1 MPSQHQLITIRKGV
15 VRVQHPTGGY
25 MHNFILK
32 LSERIDKSSKYQ
44 KIKSFFRALLE
55 DVNYPYKKYFDAFMI
70 GLIIVSI
77 SVLILDKSGKIPE
90 WFVNFDFYVVT
101 AVFALEYLLRL
112 WISHDI
118 HKFIVQSA
126 KQSGKSRGY
135 ADIIKSKLLY
145 MISLPALIDLVAI
158 FPKFRIVRLLK
169 LYHYMHGASSLFDA
183 LLKKRFEFIFLGYM
197 LFAITFTLGSI
208 FYLLEFGINDKIAS
222 YLDAIYWALVT
233 ISTVGYGDISPV
245 TDMGKILSMFG
256 IVFGIAMISFVTSVM
271 VSAFSERFDELRNQD
286 SINHVNR
293 LHNVVVINGY
303 GHLGA
308 TIAKKLTL
316 HKLYEPV
323 IIEQEEEKVIKALED
338 GYNVIR
344 ADGSSAKIIKELY
357 QKNNI
362 SAMLTLTSSDIDN
375 IYFILN
381 AKSIHDD
388 SVIYARMNQNT
399 LGAQYNAT
407 QVDGLVEPYDVVDRK
422 AFEYLKLHS
431 MEDKKEIVCFGYTH
445 KSAHL
450 CKILQEANI
459 KVKIYDINNEAI
471 DNAKKDGFQNVQ
483 QIEKYESK
491 IDTHENAIVICAMRD
506 EAINVY
512 RSITLRA
519 NGFKG
524 EIVALSDS
532 KEDNRKLY
540 LAGASKIFDMYEE
553 SASLFV
559 EMIEDNE
566 KDKV

>member
-1 MPSQHQLITIRKGV
+1 
-15 VRVQHPTGGY
+15 
-25 MHNFILK
+25 MHNYILK
-32 LSERIDKSSKYQ
+32 LSKSIDSSTSYQ
-44 KIKSFFRALLE
+44 KTKSFFRSLLE
-55 DVNYPYKKYFDAFMI
+55 DVNYPYKRYFDAFMI
-70 GLIIVSI
+70 FLIVVSI
-77 SVLILDKSGKIPE
+77 SILVMNKSGHIPD
-90 WFVNFDFYVVT
+90 WLVTFDLYFVT
-101 AVFALEYLLRL
+101 AVFALEYILRF

-118 HKFIVQSA
+118 HQFIVQNA
-126 KQSGKSRGY
+126 KKEGSSRGY
-135 ADIIKSKLLY
+135 NDIIKFKLRY
-145 MISLPALIDLVAI
+145 VISLPALIDFVAI
-158 FPKFRIVRLLK
+158 FPKFRIIRLLK

-208 FYLLEFGINDKIAS
+208 FYLLEFGINDKVNS
-222 YLDAIYWALVT
+222 YLDTIYWALVT
-233 ISTVGYGDISPV
+233 ISTVGYGDISPI

-293 LHNVVVINGY
+293 MHNVVVINGY

-308 TIAKKLTL
+308 TIAKKLKY
-316 HKLYEPV
+316 HKNYEPV
-323 IIEQEEEKVIKALED
+323 IIENDETKVATALED

-381 AKSIHDD
+381 AKSIYKDCI
-388 SVIYARMNQNT
+388 IYARMNQST
-399 LGAQYNAT
+399 LGAQYKAT
-407 QVDGLVEPYDVVDRK
+407 YVDGTVEPYDVVDQK
-422 AFEYLKLHS
+422 AFEYLRIHSVEKL
-431 MEDKKEIVCFGYTH
+431 KEIICFGYTH

-450 CKILQEANI
+450 CKMLQSI
-459 KVKIYDINNEAI
+459 DIQVSIYDMDTEAI
-471 DNAKKDGFQNVQ
+471 AEAKKDDFKYVQ

-491 IDTHENAIVICAMRD
+491 VDTHQNAIVICAMKD

-519 NGFKG
+519 NGFEG

-540 LAGASKIFDMYEE
+540 LAGVTKIFDMYEE
-553 SASLFV
+553 SANLFV
-559 EMIEDNE
+559 KIIEDRE
-566 KDKV
+566 KDRI